1 MKKYLPILLLTFFH
15 CFVQGQNVKIIES
28 EGNYSMDTSWLNVAS
43 GMGYNATIVPL
54 TTLNDTSF
62 FGSTDILIVTSGIM
76 AYSQVQQDNIKAF
89 LQSGKPVYLQTEYQ
103 SAYVSNQLFAQIVNS
118 MGGSFSWGPELSG
131 NLASSTIIEGT
142 FSSTDNI
149 VTTLP
154 YVWYARQGVSGQNVF
169 PFMKSG
175 SNEIGWSFCPS
186 NSSYGKL
193 ITTTDQ
199 DWIQQGSNY
208 GVNTISLL
216 KNILKHLQI
225 PSLCG
230 PECNV
235 AVTTTGN
242 STCKNTSA
250 TLVASGA
257 DGYNWYDAATAG
269 NLLAT
274 TSTYTTP
281 VLTTNTTYYV
291 EGIKG
296 ILATPLETTFAG
308 NNNHNGNMFD
318 VTSTNNVTIT
328 GFDINPNSTGTYPM
342 YVYYRVGGHTG
353 FENNAAAWTLLGTTT
368 LNVTAGLPILLPL
381 GGLDMT
387 AGQTYGIYITATGGN
402 YLNYTNGSSTYTDGT
417 LTITTGTGQGYPF
430 GPKIDSRIWNGRIHY
445 AAINCT
451 GPRAAVLVTVK
462 PTATLTATFTNAS
475 CTTVADGTATI
486 VATAGVTPYTYS
498 WDTTPVQTTN
508 TATGLLPGTYTV
520 TVTDNNTCVTKE
532 SITIAVADTV
542 LPNVITQN
550 ITIPLD
556 ATGNAII
563 TAAQINNGSTDN
575 CGIDTMVLD
584 ITAFDCTKLGDNIV
598 TLTVTDVNGNIA
610 TGTATVT
617 ITDTILPIA
626 ATQNITV
633 QLDTTGTVVITPA
646 QVDNGSADNC
656 MFTLSLDKDSF
667 DCTNIGANNVTLTVT
682 DSSNNIH
689 TATAIV
695 TVEDSIDPA
704 AVTQNITIPLDA
716 AGNAVITT
724 AQIDNGSSDNC
735 TFTLSLDKDSFNC
748 SNLGVNTVI
757 LTATDASGNIG
768 TATATVTIEDT
779 INPIAIAQNIIVPLD
794 AAGNAVIT
802 PAQINNGS
810 TDNCVIGTMALDIT
824 SFDCTNVG
832 VNTVILTIT
841 DTSGNI
847 DTASAIVT
855 VEDSMLPTVLTQ
867 NITVQLDA
875 TGNAVITPSQ
885 INNGST
891 DNCGIDTMVLDVT
904 AFNCANVGTNT
915 VTLTVTDVNGN
926 TATGTATV
934 TVEDVMVPTVIT
946 QNITVQLDATGNV
959 VIIPAQINN
968 GSTDNCAIDT
978 MVLDVT
984 AFNCTNIGVNTVTLT
999 VTDVNGNSATG
1010 TATVTVED
1018 TIIPTVI
1025 TQDIVVQLDAA
1036 GTAVITPAQINNG
1049 STDNCGIDTIV
1060 LDVTAFDCTD
1070 LGANT
1075 VILTVTDVNG
1085 NSANAT
1091 AVVTVQDTILPVA
1104 IAQNITVN
1112 LDAVTGLITIIP
1124 AQIDNG
1130 SSDNCTFQLSLN
1142 VTDFDCNDIGANPVQ
1157 LSVTDVAGNITTANA
1172 VVTVLDS
1179 TAPTVIT
1186 QPFTIPLNPNGEIL
1200 LVPAQ
1205 VDGGSFDN
1213 CGIVT
1218 RSVTPNL
1225 FSCSDLG
1232 DHTVTLTVAD
1242 NSGNSSSA
1250 TAIVTVIDNIKPV
1263 VITQNITVPLGQNG
1277 TVTVTPQQVDN
1288 GSTDKCGIDSMS
1300 LDISTFDCTDIGA
1313 HNVVLTVTDVGG
1325 NSATA
1330 NAVVTIVDTTGPVIA
1345 SPPLTLFLDANGQAV
1360 LTVADVSNGITDNCG
1375 IQSIVLNKTAFTC
1388 VDLGTNKVTVV
1399 ATDVN
1404 NNITQQQIAITIAD
1418 VIVPVAIAQDITVAL
1433 DTDGFVVITP
1443 DMINNGSTDNCAIDS
1458 MTLDITSFTCTN
1470 IGPNTVILTVKDK
1483 AGNTDTVT
1491 AIVTV
1496 LPVPVPV
1503 FTNLNQ
1509 VFCAIDEPIIDDIAV
1524 NSDHVVWYSDA
1535 TTTKELSPST
1545 ILASGTYYAATRY
1558 KACYSTRVAITVT
1571 INDSPAPT
1579 GESVQYV
1586 CLEEKFTIASL
1597 ATDQEEVVWYDT
1609 PTGGNPLS
1617 ASTELENK
1625 KMYYASYVGKECEST
1640 KRFAVELI
1648 VRHCDVVI
1656 HNAVSAN
1663 GDGRNDYF
1671 SIEGAETFTD
1681 NKLEIFNRWGA
1692 VVFETTR
1699 YGQNGNLF
1707 KGNAN
1712 TGLASSGGLLPF
1724 GTYYYVFSFTNHDGN
1739 RITKTGYLHLNN

>member
-1 MKKYLPILLLTFFH
+1 MKKYLPILLLLFFN
-15 CFVQGQNVKIIES
+15 CLVQGQNVKIIES
-28 EGNYSMDTSWLNVAS
+28 EGIYSMDTSWLNTAS

-54 TTLNDTSF
+54 TTLNDASF
-62 FGSTDILIVTSGIM
+62 FGSTDILIVSSGIM
-76 AYSQVQQDNIKAF
+76 AYTQIQQDNIKAF
-89 LQSGKPVYLQTEYQ
+89 LQSGKSVYLQTEYQ
-103 SAYVSNQLFAQIVNS
+103 STYVSNQLFAQIVNA
-118 MGGSFSWGPELSG
+118 MGGSFSWGPELQG
-131 NLASSTIIEGT
+131 NLSSSTIIEGT
-142 FSSTDNI
+142 FSSTDNV

-186 NSSYGKL
+186 NPSYGKL

-199 DWIQQGSNY
+199 DWVQQGVNY

-225 PSLCG
+225 PLLCG
-230 PECNV
+230 PECYI
-235 AVTTTGN
+235 AVT
-242 STCKNTSA
+242 K
-250 TLVASGA
+250 
-257 DGYNWYDAATAG
+257 
-269 NLLAT
+269 
-274 TSTYTTP
+274 
-281 VLTTNTTYYV
+281 
-291 EGIKG
+291 
-296 ILATPLETTFAG
+296 
-308 NNNHNGNMFD
+308 
-318 VTSTNNVTIT
+318 
-328 GFDINPNSTGTYPM
+328 
-342 YVYYRVGGHTG
+342 
-353 FENNAAAWTLLGTTT
+353 
-368 LNVTAGLPILLPL
+368 
-381 GGLDMT
+381 
-387 AGQTYGIYITATGGN
+387 
-402 YLNYTNGSSTYTDGT
+402 
-417 LTITTGTGQGYPF
+417 
-430 GPKIDSRIWNGRIHY
+430 
-445 AAINCT
+445 
-451 GPRAAVLVTVK
+451 
-462 PTATLTATFTNAS
+462 TFTNAS
-475 CTTVADGTATI
+475 CNTVADGTATI
-486 VATAGVTPYTYS
+486 VATGGVTPYTYS
-498 WDTTPVQTTN
+498 WNTTPVQTN
-508 TATGLLPGTYTV
+508 NVATGLLPGTYTV
-520 TVTDNNTCVTKE
+520 TVKDANNCEVSE

-550 ITIPLD
+550 STIPLD
-556 ATGNAII
+556 AAGNAVI
-563 TAAQINNGSTDN
+563 TAAQIDNGSTDN
-575 CGIDTMVLD
+575 CAIDTMTLD

-598 TLTVTDVNGNIA
+598 TLTVTDVNGNIVA
-610 TGTATVT
+610 GTATVT
-617 ITDTILPIA
+617 IADTILPVA
-626 ATQNITV
+626 VAQNITV
-633 QLDTTGTVVITPA
+633 QLD
-646 QVDNGSADNC
+646 
-656 MFTLSLDKDSF
+656 
-667 DCTNIGANNVTLTVT
+667 
-682 DSSNNIH
+682 
-689 TATAIV
+689 
-695 TVEDSIDPA
+695 
-704 AVTQNITIPLDA
+704 A
-716 AGNAVITT
+716 AGTTVITT

-735 TFTLSLDKDSFNC
+735 NFSLSLDTYTFDC
-748 SNLGVNTVI
+748 TDLGANMVT
-757 LTATDASGNIG
+757 LTATDAGGNID
-768 TATATVTIEDT
+768 TATSRVTVQDI
-779 INPIAIAQNIIVPLD
+779 INPTAIAQNIIVQLD
-794 AAGNAVIT
+794 AAGNVAIT
-802 PAQINNGS
+802 PSQINNGS
-810 TDNCVIGTMALDIT
+810 TDNCTIDTMTLDIT
-824 SFDCTNVG
+824 TFNCTNIG
-832 VNTVILTIT
+832 ANTIT
-841 DTSGNI
+841 LTVSDTSGNI

-891 DNCGIDTMVLDVT
+891 DNCSIDTMVLDIT
-904 AFNCANVGTNT
+904 AFNCANVGANT
-915 VTLTVTDVNGN
+915 VV
-926 TATGTATV
+926 
-934 TVEDVMVPTVIT
+934 
-946 QNITVQLDATGNV
+946 
-959 VIIPAQINN
+959 
-968 GSTDNCAIDT
+968 
-978 MVLDVT
+978 
-984 AFNCTNIGVNTVTLT
+984 LT

-1018 TIIPTVI
+1018 IMVPTVITQNITVQLDAAGNAVITPVQINNGSTDNCAIDIMVLDITAFNCSNIGANTVTLTVTDINGNSATETATVTVEDTIIPTII
-1025 TQDIVVQLDAA
+1025 TQDIVVQLDAM
-1036 GTAVITPAQINNG
+1036 GTAVITEAQINDG
-1049 STDNCGIDTIV
+1049 STDNCGIDTMV

-1075 VILTVTDVNG
+1075 VTLTVTDVNG
-1085 NSANAT
+1085 NSATAT
-1091 AVVTVQDTILPVA
+1091 AVVTVLDPILPVA

-1112 LDAVTGLITIIP
+1112 LDAVTGLITITP

-1130 SSDNCTFQLSLN
+1130 SSDNCTFQLSLD
-1142 VTDFDCNDIGANPVQ
+1142 VPDFDCNDIGANLVQ
-1157 LSVTDVAGNITTANA
+1157 LTVTDAAGNIATANA

-1225 FSCSDLG
+1225 FTCSDLG

-1288 GSTDKCGIDSMS
+1288 GSTDICGIDSIS
-1300 LDISTFDCTDIGA
+1300 LDISTFDCTDIGT
-1313 HNVVLTVTDVGG
+1313 HNVVLTVTDIGG

-1330 NAVVTIVDTTGPVIA
+1330 NAVVTIVDNTGPVIA
-1345 SPPLTLFLDANGQAV
+1345 STPLTIFLDANGQAV
-1360 LTVADVSNGITDNCG
+1360 LTVADVSNVITDNCG

-1388 VDLGTNKVTVV
+1388 TDLGTNKVTVV
-1399 ATDVN
+1399 ATDLN
-1404 NNITQQQIAITIAD
+1404 NNITQQQIVITIAD
-1418 VIVPVAIAQDITVAL
+1418 VIAPVAIAQDITVAL
-1433 DTDGFVVITP
+1433 DTDGLAIITP
-1443 DMINNGSTDNCAIDS
+1443 DMINNGSTDNCAVDS
-1458 MTLDITSFTCTN
+1458 MILDITSFSCTN
-1470 IGPNTVILTVKDK
+1470 IGPNTVTLTVKDK

-1509 VFCAIDEPIIDDIAV
+1509 VFCAIDEPIINDIDV
-1524 NSDHVVWYSDA
+1524 NSDHIVWYSDA

-1558 KACYSTRVAITVT
+1558 KACYSIRVAVTVT

-1579 GESVQYV
+1579 GEVVQYV
-1586 CLEEKFTIASL
+1586 CLEEKFTIANL

-1640 KRFAVELI
+1640 KRLAVELI